1 MWGLD
6 CVPDPE
12 RGPSAGPFQPAA
24 SRGSLR
30 TSPLSRCKGSLWHP
44 RQQALAFPLP
54 PLPPPSAQGLA
65 GGSAAWWSHSSTS
78 ALLPL
83 PWVLSGL
90 DQSPTWEAGSRPGFA
105 SQEKSLEVK
114 REAPFP
120 QQSRPMPL
128 ELPGLA
134 WPLVGAV
141 ILPHWEVTQE
151 NSALLQAG
159 AQAARPPP
167 WSCWHPISA
176 RLPPDVV
183 PAWPCL
189 ALTALSRHTLE
200 APPDGGPQQ
209 PRASCGFSAPL
220 VPHSWGPSHPLFAR
234 EPLCAAPASLS
245 LRRPVRPK
253 PSESPIYTQ
262 PGLLPPAG
270 LCRYTIV
277 GLQEAPASV
286 SLASPPNGPL
296 RLPDWCTHKTRS
308 CTEMLMAFCCGGK
321 QSGPGDKAPSQ
332 ALPQRPGPTPSRH

>member
-1 MWGLD
+1 MLGPDDIGLSSKLCLPGRAPRSGARD
-6 CVPDPE
+6 RCLQPKDRRAQSTRAGRRAAVPQARDLHPH
-12 RGPSAGPFQPAA
+12 RGPA
-24 SRGSLR
+24 
-30 TSPLSRCKGSLWHP
+30 LW
-44 RQQALAFPLP
+44 
-54 PLPPPSAQGLA
+54 PSI
-65 GGSAAWWSHSSTS
+65 TR
-78 ALLPL
+78 
-83 PWVLSGL
+83 
-90 DQSPTWEAGSRPGFA
+90 SRPGFA